1 MTEWIDRYVQAWNSH
16 DAANV
21 AELMADDVAFED
33 VGAGQA
39 HQGREAVKAFAASTL
54 VWSSDFSMV
63 VVTSQ
68 QDGDQY
74 AFEWEVSGTNTGAV
88 AGLPVTNKP
97 FRIRGVSIGERDGEG
112 RIVRNR
118 DYWNLADYFVQV
130 GILPGLPSD

>member
-16 DAANV
+16 DARKV
-21 AELMADDVAFED
+21 AELMAEDVNFED
-33 VGAGQA
+33 VAAGQT
-39 HQGREAVKAFAASTL
+39 HHSRQAVEAFAASTL
-54 VWSSDFSMV
+54 VWSADLSMV

-74 AFEWEVSGTNTGAV
+74 AFEWELSGTNTGAV
-88 AGLPVTNKP
+88 AGLPATNKP

-118 DYWNLADYFVQV
+118 DYWNLADYLVQV
-130 GILPGLPSD
+130 GILPELPGD